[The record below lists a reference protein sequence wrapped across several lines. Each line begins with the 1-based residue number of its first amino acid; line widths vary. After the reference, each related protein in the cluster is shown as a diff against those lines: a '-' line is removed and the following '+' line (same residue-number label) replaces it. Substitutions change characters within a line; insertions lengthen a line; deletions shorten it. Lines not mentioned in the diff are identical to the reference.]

1 MTRIDLDCYQRD
13 QPGQDLDDGRQ
24 EPGWPELHDE
34 CGQVGDDD
42 DDDDNDDDDN
52 NDYGSKKSEAMDDV
66 EKQLKDALQQQVWSV
81 ILWSLRVNC
90 HFPDQTESENKYEL
104 MAQKLK
110 VKEGE
115 AVRSTEK
122 ADGIECK
129 FIEIEDELKVG
140 LI

>member
-1 MTRIDLDCYQRD
+1 
-13 QPGQDLDDGRQ
+13 
-24 EPGWPELHDE
+24 
-34 CGQVGDDD
+34 
-42 DDDDNDDDDN
+42 
-52 NDYGSKKSEAMDDV
+52 
-66 EKQLKDALQQQVWSV
+66 
-81 ILWSLRVNC
+81 
-90 HFPDQTESENKYEL
+90 

-140 LI
+140 FLPRRIGRSRKPFLPLKIFLYMEQIFLFLLPYLASQKRRLLFIQLCMLSIS